1 MCAKQLIDVHFS
13 LLSRF
18 RDAQLV
24 RKNLAPVSKAHRK
37 RRGETPPPET
47 INDHHKPR
55 GRVQPLKT
63 TCRGSIPGEERTR
76 GGGYIARGRTP
87 HFHGDFKKE
96 KRRNEPVWRENQMSI
111 VFKDLGKAT
120 LKLNVDSSL
129 EHLHIQDSEQIHI
142 SRTNPPRLRLSPQRS
157 DLKGLLLMFMVSS
170 HHSVAVQ

>member
-63 TCRGSIPGEERTR
+63 TCRGSIPEEERTR

-96 KRRNEPVWRENQMSI
+96 KRRNELVWRENQMSI

-120 LKLNVDSSL
+120 LKLNVDSSFS
-129 EHLHIQDSEQIHI
+129 EHEAARSIFT
-142 SRTNPPRLRLSPQRS
+142 SRTLSRS
-157 DLKGLLLMFMVSS
+157 TFHGRTLLG
-170 HHSVAVQ
+170 